1 MDPDTVF
8 LVNRLRP
15 ILANYN
21 EEMGPCLGVSG
32 ERLFHR
38 VGVKP
43 QMDRRKNRQ
52 TDGWMDRRQT
62 KATNTIKY
70 IQISISEE
78 GSIDTHGKSHGTNWS
93 FAQL

>member
-43 QMDRRKNRQ
+43 QMDRRKKAQ
-52 TDGWMDRRQT
+52 TDGWMD
-62 KATNTIKY
+62 
-70 IQISISEE
+70 
-78 GSIDTHGKSHGTNWS
+78 G
-93 FAQL
+93 

>member
-1 MDPDTVF
+1 MKRWDRAWESVERGYFTG
-8 LVNRLRP
+8 LV
-15 ILANYN
+15 
-21 EEMGPCLGVSG
+21 SS
-32 ERLFHR
+32 HR
-38 VGVKP
+38 WIEG
-43 QMDRRKNRQ
+43 RKHRQ